1 MLPRELRWSAAFA
14 SALLLLGC
22 PSAPPG
28 VACTIDPPTWQA
40 WEATGSVARTWEEL
54 ALHAIRKDLPVPTV
68 HARNLFH
75 LSAAMYDAWAAYD
88 GTARGVFV
96 TEKLRALDVTA
107 ARREAISF
115 AAYRVLLHRYAGS
128 AGGAEASACLEVAM
142 QRLGYDPARTDTH
155 GTTPAALGNR
165 VAAQL
170 IAAGLADGSNE
181 ANGYADTT
189 GWVAENEP
197 LRPDVPGTYMR
208 SPDHWQPLQFTA
220 GFTQNGIAQGAGVQ
234 PYMGA
239 QWRDVTP
246 FAMTRAGGAPYH
258 DAGAP
263 PATADAAMKGWLVE
277 LVRKQAAFDPA
288 SPETV
293 DLSPGARGD
302 NPVGTNDGHGHPLN
316 PATGQP
322 YAPNVVPLADFG
334 RVLAEF
340 WADGPH
346 SETPPGHW
354 NLIANQVADTPG
366 FERRPGGQGEPLG
379 RLEWD
384 VKVYLA
390 LNGALHDAAI
400 TAWEVKREFTTAR
413 PISLIRWAGG
423 QGQCSDA
430 AGPSYAA
437 IGLPL
442 VPGLIELVTAASSAP
457 GQRHEALAASVGQVA
472 VRAWRGDLDPGAVN
486 GVAWRLAGEWAPY
499 QRSTFVTP
507 AFPGFISGHSTF
519 SRAAAEVLAGVTGT
533 PYFPG
538 GLLEYVVPA
547 GTGLS
552 FERGPSVEVRL
563 QWATY
568 FDAADQAGQSRL
580 WGGIH
585 LEPDDLV
592 GRRLGQQ
599 VGRDALAHASDLFA
613 GR

>member
-1 MLPRELRWSAAFA
+1 MLPREPRWSAAPLA
-14 SALLLLGC
+14 AALLLCAC
-22 PSAPPG
+22 PPALPG
-28 VACTIDPPTWQA
+28 ASCTVDPPTWQA
-40 WEATGSVARTWEEL
+40 WEATGSVARTWDEL

-88 GTARGVFV
+88 ATARGAFV
-96 TEKLRALDVTA
+96 TEKLQAADVAA
-107 ARREAISF
+107 ARREAISY
-115 AAYRVLLHRYAGS
+115 AAYRVLVRRYAGS
-128 AGGAEASACLEVAM
+128 AGGAEASACFEAALR
-142 QRLGYDPARTDTH
+142 RLGYDPARTDAR

-165 VAAQL
+165 IAAQL
-170 IAAGLADGSNE
+170 LAAGLTDGANE
-181 ANGYADTT
+181 ANGYLDTT
-189 GWVAENEP
+189 GWVAQNEP
-197 LRPDVPGTYMR
+197 LRPDVPGTFMR
-208 SPDHWQPLQFTA
+208 APDRWQPLQLTA
-220 GFTQNGIAQGAGVQ
+220 GFTQNGIAQGGGVQ

-239 QWRDVTP
+239 QWREVTP
-246 FAMTRAGGAPYH
+246 FAMARAGRLYH
-258 DAGAP
+258 DPGPA
-263 PATADAAMKGWLVE
+263 PATADPAMKTWLVE
-277 LVRKQAAFDPA
+277 LIRKQASLDPA
-288 SPETV
+288 SAETI

-302 NPVGTNDGHGHPLN
+302 NPVGTNDGHGHPVN
-316 PATGQP
+316 PVTGQP
-322 YAPNVVPLADFG
+322 YAPEVVPLADFG

-340 WADGPH
+340 WADGPR

-366 FERRPGGQGEPLG
+366 FARVLGGQGAPVG

-400 TAWEVKREFTTAR
+400 TAWEVKRDTTTAR
-413 PISLIRWAGG
+413 PISLIRWAGEA
-423 QGQCSDA
+423 GQCSDVGA
-430 AGPSYAA
+430 PSYAA
-437 IGLPL
+437 AGLPL
-442 VPGLIELVTAASSAP
+442 VPGLIEVVTAASSAP
-457 GQRHEALAASVGQVA
+457 GQRHEALAGAVGQVA
-472 VRAWRGDLDPGAVN
+472 LRAWRGDVDATAVN
-486 GVAWRLAGEWAPY
+486 GVAWRLAKAWVPY
-499 QRSTFVTP
+499 QRGTFVTP

-519 SRAAAEVLAGVTGT
+519 SRAAAEVLAGVTGS

-547 GTGLS
+547 DTGLT

-585 LEPDDLV
+585 LEPDDFV

-599 VGRDALAHASDLFA
+599 VGREALAHADDLFA